1 MSTRDKE
8 LKESFMKL
16 FQSNLHE
23 SEPTY
28 FDRKKDPMVEDMSFS
43 EDELLEIESELK
55 SALLKGVLNNDSSE
69 S

>member
-16 FQSNLHE
+16 FQSKLHE
-23 SEPTY
+23 SAPTY